1 MKTLSVKGNARTTL
15 GKKEAKK
22 IRSQESVPAVL
33 YGSNETI
40 HFSIPFAEL
49 RPLVY
54 TPDVFLVNLD
64 IDGTIYQAIMQDIQW
79 HAVEE
84 QAMHI
89 DFLRVEE
96 NKPVKVDLPIKIV
109 GVAKGIKTG
118 GKLKTNLRRLKVK
131 ALAKDLPDTIDINV
145 TKLGIGQS
153 IKVADLKMANVEF
166 LDTKSNVV
174 VAVTITRAARSAAGS
189 AAAIVDEDEDEDA
202 EE

>member
-1 MKTLSVKGNARTTL
+1 MKTLLVKGQLRTSL
-15 GKKEAKK
+15 GKKDAKK

-33 YGSNETI
+33 YGSNEII
-40 HFSIPFAEL
+40 HFSISFSEL

-54 TPDVFLVNLD
+54 TPDVYLVNLE
-64 IDGTIYQAIMQDIQW
+64 IDGANYQAILQDIQW

-89 DFLRVEE
+89 DFLRVED
-96 NKPVKVDLPIKIV
+96 NKPLKVDLPVKII
-109 GVAKGIKTG
+109 GVAKGTKTG

-131 ALAKDLPDTIDINV
+131 GLAKNLPDTIDINV

-153 IKVADLKMANVEF
+153 IKVADLKMENVEF

-189 AAAIVDEDEDEDA
+189 VVAAADEDEA
-202 EE
+202 GEE